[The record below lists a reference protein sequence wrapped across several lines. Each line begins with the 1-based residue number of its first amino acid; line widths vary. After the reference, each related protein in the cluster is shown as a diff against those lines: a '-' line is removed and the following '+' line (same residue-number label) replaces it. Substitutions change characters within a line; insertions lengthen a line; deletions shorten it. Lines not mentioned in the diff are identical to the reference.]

1 MAKIY
6 VFLADGCE
14 EIEALTPV
22 DLLRRAGN
30 EVCTVSVMGR
40 QTVCGSHGIAI
51 GADAILEEASLADG
65 DLFVLPGGMPGTKHL
80 LENQTLAALLEQK
93 YGEGKRLA
101 AICAAPSILGEMDLL
116 KGRTATCYPGF
127 EDMLHGASHTLQGV
141 VTDGNITTAR
151 GLGYALD
158 LGLELVRL
166 LLGSQHAAGL
176 RAAIQYNQAK

>member
-80 LENQTLAALLEQK
+80 LENQTLAALLKQK

-101 AICAAPSILGEMDLL
+101 AICAAPWVLGNLGMLQ
-116 KGRTATCYPGF
+116 GRRAVCYPGM
-127 EDMLHGASHTLQGV
+127 EEHLTGATALSVPV
-141 VTDGNITTAR
+141 VTDGPVTTAR
-151 GLGYALD
+151 GVGAAID
-158 LGLELVRL
+158 FALELIRMLNGEEKAVAVKEEVVYPY
-166 LLGSQHAAGL
+166 GC
-176 RAAIQYNQAK
+176 

>member
-1 MAKIY
+1 MSKVY

-65 DLFVLPGGMPGTKHL
+65 DLFVMPGTKHL
-80 LENQTLAALLEQK
+80 LENQTLAALLKQK

-101 AICAAPSILGEMDLL
+101 AICAAPWVLGNLGMLQ
-116 KGRTATCYPGF
+116 GRRAVCYPGM
-127 EDMLHGASHTLQGV
+127 EEHLTGAAALSVPV
-141 VTDGNITTAR
+141 VTDGPVTTAR
-151 GLGYALD
+151 GVGAAID
-158 LGLELVRL
+158 FALELIRL
-166 LLGSQHAAGL
+166 LNGEEKAVAVKEEVVYPYGC
-176 RAAIQYNQAK
+176 